1 MNINFFDTETT
12 GFEDHDRILQFAALT
27 ERDDT
32 GDEEDCMLLCKPPV
46 PISIDAMSVHHITEK
61 MVAVEVP
68 FMEMSQYPKIKEL
81 FESEDSVCIAHN
93 AQFDVKM
100 IAKENIVPKNVICT
114 YKVIRH
120 LDPEGEIPKYKLQYL
135 RYFYGMDIQAEA
147 HDAMGDVLVLKE
159 LFKILVDKMMRQEPM
174 MFSEP
179 TTVEHCIKKM
189 IEISKYPVKIP
200 KFTFGKYNGLKI
212 SFVAQSDLGY
222 LRWLHNAESQ
232 KPDKDADMLY
242 TLEQYI

>member
-1 MNINFFDTETT
+1 MNITFFDCETT
-12 GFEDHDRILQFAALT
+12 GFEDNDRILQFAALT

-32 GDEEDCMLLCKPPV
+32 GDEESVMLLCKPPV
-46 PISIDAMSVHHITEK
+46 PISLDAMSVHHITEK
-61 MVAVEVP
+61 MVGIEIP
-68 FMEMSQYPKIKEL
+68 FMEMENHYPKIKEL
-81 FESEDSVCIAHN
+81 FKSDNNVCIAHN

-135 RYFYGMDIQAEA
+135 RYFYGMDITADA
-147 HDAMGDVLVLKE
+147 HDALGDVLVLKE
-159 LFKILVDKMMRQEPM
+159 LFKILVEKMKTENPANMYLPSTED
-174 MFSEP
+174 
-179 TTVEHCIKKM
+179 CIKNM
-189 IEISKYPVKIP
+189 IEISKNPVKIP

-212 SFVAQSDLGY
+212 SYVAQSDLGY